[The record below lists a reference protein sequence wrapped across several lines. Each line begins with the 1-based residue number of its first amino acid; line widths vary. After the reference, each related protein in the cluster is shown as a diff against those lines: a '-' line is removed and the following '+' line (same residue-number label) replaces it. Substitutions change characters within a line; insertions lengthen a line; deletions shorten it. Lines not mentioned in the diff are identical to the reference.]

1 MKKKLFI
8 TMLAVILLTIF
19 SVTAFAFATGDVN
32 GDGAVK
38 AADARLALRYSAK
51 IEVLSDEQI
60 KAADADK
67 SGVVTASDARKILRV
82 SAKLDPPLEKINID
96 AHLIENGILN
106 VAVEDNRYPFSYT
119 ENGEIKGY
127 NIELFKRIEEYYDV
141 EVKFHAVKYYKMKDE
156 IGNGNYD
163 IAIYSDTV
171 YFNDLYKFSDV
182 FYSNEQNAVVRKY
195 ISSIDEIKNMSGIKI
210 GVIKNSVAEKILL
223 KDKELGVL
231 KAESVVGYKTC
242 LDGKKALQNEEIY
255 AFVTDYNSASYMS
268 DDAYDGIILSQK
280 YNSENYL
287 FFGDPGSGELIDL
300 LSRVVNAK
308 QAEKIV
314 DKYCHYDIT
323 SQIIPSAY
331 SVDIAPGGTAII
343 KLEVKSFYSPAPLE
357 LYNDMECPYNVL
369 LKQEKYQLYDKYQ
382 LSISVPANAK
392 SGYITIGTGTG
403 SEKLEVKIKV
413 NVTSSA
419 DSNYHIAGKTDIP
432 DFGAMT
438 KTPAEVLINGKDN
451 IFYTYSAADLNKNGV
466 TIAQARKYYD
476 KLKANGFSFAMGYND
491 GYRIYENKTTG
502 ENVIYREYYNPAGK
516 LENIVI
522 ECMFFDYLN

>member
-1 MKKKLFI
+1 MKKKIII
-8 TMLAVILLTIF
+8 TLLTVIMLTIF
-19 SVTAFAFATGDVN
+19 SVTAFAYTLGDVT
-32 GDGAVK
+32 GEGK
-38 AADARLALRYSAK
+38 ITAADARLALRYSAK
-51 IEVLSDEQI
+51 LEELSDEQL
-60 KAADADK
+60 KAADVDK
-67 SGVVTASDARKILRV
+67 SGIVNASDARKILRV

-141 EVKFHAVKYYKMKDE
+141 EVKFHTVKYYEMNDE

-163 IAIYSDTV
+163 IAIFSNAV
-171 YFNDLYKFSDV
+171 YFDNLYKFSDV
-182 FYSNEQNAVVRKY
+182 FYTNVQNAVVRKY
-195 ISSIDEIKNMSGIKI
+195 ISSIDEIKNMSDIKI

-231 KAESVVGYKTC
+231 KAESVVGYTSC

-268 DDAYDGIILSQK
+268 DDAYDGIILSQE
-280 YNSENYL
+280 YNRENYL
-287 FFGDPGSGELIDL
+287 FFGDPDSGELIDL
-300 LSRVVNAK
+300 LSSVVNAE

-314 DKYCHYDIT
+314 DKYCHYDVN

-343 KLEVKSFYSPAPLE
+343 KLETKSFYSPSRLE
-357 LYNDMECPYNVL
+357 LYNEMECPYDVF
-369 LKQEKYQLYDKYQ
+369 LKQENYQLYDKHQ

-392 SGYITIGTGTG
+392 SGYITIGTGIG
-403 SEKLEVKIKV
+403 SEELEVKIKV

-419 DSNYHIAGKTDIP
+419 DNNYHIAGKTDIP

-451 IFYTYSAADLNKNGV
+451 IFYTYSASDLNKNGV
-466 TIAQARKYYD
+466 TISQARKYYD
-476 KLKANGFSFAMGYND
+476 KLRANGFSFAMGYND

-502 ENVIYREYYNPAGK
+502 EDVIYREYYTPAGK
-516 LENIVI
+516 LEKIVI